1 MQTQEA
7 AEQAQDSI
15 EAIRKAWAD
24 EDGTSASN
32 LLHMDKV
39 KQAVEELYRTA
50 LHSDTHLKERVRLH
64 ALDRVQHYSARRAKA
79 VFAIDRVI
87 GNGDHPKP
95 QLLAQFTKLH
105 TLLRTWVRV
114 VEKLEEGPVAA
125 LRAVRAE
132 AAESIRQP
140 LKADLVEGSYGHAAE
155 VTCVQALEKF
165 LAASNYVGD

>member
-1 MQTQEA
+1 MDVREAGDQAHDAIGALRSIWRDGHGASAAEVVQLDKLDKAVGEVYEA
-7 AEQAQDSI
+7 A
-15 EAIRKAWAD
+15 KAGQ
-24 EDGTSASN
+24 E
-32 LLHMDKV
+32 
-39 KQAVEELYRTA
+39 
-50 LHSDTHLKERVRLH
+50 HLAERVRLH
-64 ALDRVQHYSARRAKA
+64 AMDRVQHFSARRAKV
-79 VFAIDRVI
+79 VFAMDRVI

-105 TLLRTWVRV
+105 TLLRTWVHV
-114 VEKLEEGPVAA
+114 VEKMDEGPVAA

-155 VTCVQALEKF
+155 VTCVQALEEF